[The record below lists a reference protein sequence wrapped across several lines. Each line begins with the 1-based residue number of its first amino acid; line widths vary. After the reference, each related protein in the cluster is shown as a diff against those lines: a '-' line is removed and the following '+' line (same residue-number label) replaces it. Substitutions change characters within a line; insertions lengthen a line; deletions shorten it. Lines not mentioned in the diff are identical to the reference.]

1 VNDSDS
7 AVEEVVSV
15 QEGTAPTK
23 TSKSKQRLISVA
35 IILMVVGIVAV
46 LAVFRDSFRVSGAV
60 GYPTIALLNLIAS
73 ASVFVPVPGVAAVC
87 TGGVMLSPLLTALVA
102 TVPASVGELSG
113 YAAGRGGA
121 GLVTKGRYYHTITRW
136 MKKRGWLVLFVL
148 SAVPN
153 PVFDVAG
160 VAAGALRYPVWR
172 FLAILCAGKL
182 VKFLIIAYG
191 CHYGAEGVMRFF
203 RIG

>member
-1 VNDSDS
+1 MNDCHS
-7 AVEEVVSV
+7 AVEERSV
-15 QEGTAPTK
+15 QEGTAPIE
-23 TSKSKQRLISVA
+23 TSRLRQRLVSAA
-35 IILMVVGIVAV
+35 IILLVIGIVAV

-60 GYPTIALLNLIAS
+60 GYPTIALLNLVAS

-87 TGGVMLSPLLTALVA
+87 TGGVMLSPLFTALVA

-121 GLVTKGRYYHTITRW
+121 GLVTKGRYYYTIMRW
-136 MKKRGWLVLFVL
+136 MRRQGWLVLFVL
-148 SAVPN
+148 SAIPN

-182 VKFLIIAYG
+182 VKFVVIAYA
-191 CHYGAEGVMRFF
+191 CHYGAEGVTRFF
-203 RIG
+203 RVG